1 MRTPLED
8 LEEPATQPGTAASEG
23 VSTVPISVR
32 LGTVVPPEDPEDWR
46 RPLTWVAAG
55 GMLLGPL
62 VAIAWFTTVPPDETA
77 RALPGTWMLAAAL
90 VVGAVATGSTQL
102 EPVWAFA
109 GTLGAGLFGA
119 LLTIVVGFVVVP
131 ATGAGVASPPVVHA
145 VLASIAGLTGTLAAS
160 TLMPA
165 LARGRSRARR
175 GLAPGAIGLAVT
187 VLVLQLIFSA

>member
-1 MRTPLED
+1 MRAAPED
-8 LEEPATQPGTAASEG
+8 QGEPATQPGTPASEG
-23 VSTVPISVR
+23 DPSVPISVR

-46 RPLTWVAAG
+46 RPLTWVAAA

-62 VAIAWFTTVPPDETA
+62 VAFGWFTTVPPDETA
-77 RALPGTWMLAAAL
+77 RALLGTWMLAAAL

-119 LLTIVVGFVVVP
+119 LLTIVVGFAVAP
-131 ATGAGVASPPVVHA
+131 ATGAGAASPPVVHA
-145 VLASIAGLTGTLAAS
+145 VLASVAGLTGTVAAS

-175 GLAPGAIGLAVT
+175 GLAPGAIGLAVAA
-187 VLVLQLIFSA
+187 LALQLIFSV